1 MSKSL
6 GALSISSAAL
16 LLIILLYRLMSESSV
31 QLPVLGHVPEFSL
44 VNSREEIT
52 TREKLKGKVWIADF
66 IFTTCAGPCP
76 IMSTKMAEI
85 SDHFLKKID
94 VGLVSISVNPD
105 YDTPQVLSAY
115 AQKFTGNTEKWQ
127 FLTGDY
133 DDIQNIIV
141 NGFKIG
147 DPDEIVFHS
156 TKFALVDRHSRI
168 RGYYGGLENEEIER
182 LKKDILVLLDES

>member
-1 MSKSL
+1 M
-6 GALSISSAAL
+6 LSIGFAAL
-16 LLIILLYRLMSESSV
+16 LLVILLSRVPVDSSV
-31 QLPVLGHVPEFSL
+31 SLPVFGQVPEFSL

-52 TREKLKGKVWIADF
+52 TRDKFKGKVWVADF

-76 IMSTKMAEI
+76 VMSSKMAEI
-85 SDHFLKKID
+85 NDHFIKKTD
-94 VGLVSISVNPD
+94 VGLVSISVNPE
-105 YDTPQVLSAY
+105 YDTPEVLSDY
-115 AQKFTGNTEKWQ
+115 ARKFTGNTEKWQ

-133 DDIQNIIV
+133 DDIQDIIV

-156 TKFALVDRHSRI
+156 TKFALVDRQSRI

-182 LKKDILVLLDES
+182 LKKDILILLKES